1 MGYHPEAGQQS
12 LLVDSLPD
20 SRILSGSQS
29 RISSAIQVSL
39 LFFFEFRQATVMKK
53 TVLLIFMRI
62 CRATLSTSGGC
73 RKCRRKWEATSAI
86 TVLVA
91 VLLGLFVASSLAVDE
106 TLNTG
111 AGQDAIE
118 KHGPAQILAESLL
131 RVREQELLLQSVR
144 VGADGLF
151 TGGSLEALQQI
162 FAYPTDAFRL
172 DPKTSEPSGVRGQ
185 ALRQLLTANHAAQEQ
200 WTKAVTVLADSR
212 FSQAIQSGDKSALS
226 RVAREFPLT
235 ESGIRAATL
244 ILTTDFLSGRRW
256 DVEQRLRQL
265 LTEYAGTIHHE
276 YVRRISKSLMKKVA
290 PEGTDIAEA
299 RLHQVKVP
307 QSRAT
312 QLSLATTEEVETVSP
327 PWPKAV
333 WTWTEDI
340 WNFPGAP
347 QPKAGTTLDSMI
359 PDSSESLNDF
369 RNWRPVLWDNCLI
382 IRTPFRLVAFE
393 RSTGQQQWTMPTQTF
408 AGDENLNNS
417 HEDADPSPYSGG
429 TGEEPGV
436 FNGLAAFGLMSSD
449 DDFLYLIDRFN
460 FFSSAS
466 DSVEIGLRA
475 RRQFR
480 LGGSQFDSTSLLD
493 APQATRIVALRKAKP
508 GNVPQVAWIAG
519 DVSQYS
525 YRAIPSGKPVDSSL
539 SGGPAKSAASSL
551 LSTTTNKASEI
562 SKPQGQPDVMQP
574 SGQTGDLLNGSPA
587 PLNLNGHRFQAPPV
601 GRDELLFVPSTF
613 RDLQWL
619 SCVRRGTG
627 DIIWQQPL
635 TFSDETMNRYQD
647 ANNPVR
653 TTSVCVLVGD
663 SVVCSLPGGIMVAL
677 RAFDG
682 QLEWAT
688 AIREEESSQQMR
700 NLRWQT
706 EVDESQQIESP
717 CVLLPIV
724 GDGIIVCTDNR
735 SSRLHGINANT
746 GEILWSTS
754 RRAFGPGDTG
764 GSPDYYIAGISNGQ
778 AILIGERHCRS
789 VSLKTGDQNWVVAT
803 MRSSGRA
810 ECRGNRCLIPQ
821 VDGQVICV
829 NTNDGTIIR
838 QRPSFLPSDPALQFG
853 SITSDEDFVYAS
865 TPVSIAVFPRAD
877 SLPKKTPL
885 PDTITPETSGQVLTR
900 IQALLINGDDQL
912 AVESLMTAANVNVGS
927 ASNSADSADDGIS
940 ENFERY
946 LGELLLQDWAT
957 RVLKSVD
964 AGDNASRQPLI
975 SEERA
980 RLLPLLNLSSEQQVR
995 AAVLTVLSNPE
1006 NPLTAD
1012 DLQQLSAF
1020 PEWSKAVAITEDWSV
1035 RPELLLEKS
1044 ASQPPLDVDTASLS
1058 IPKRRQFAASVTL
1071 FPHQIISD
1079 QRRIELIEQ
1088 LIRTGDFTS
1097 AETVAISWQGIS
1109 SSPLPGKILTELRQR
1124 DVIAGFKEDSPA
1136 AKPVQDVV
1144 AESQATPAGVNSRNA
1159 RNVNFE
1165 STQNLC
1171 VTDWDMQRVERGLW
1185 ISNVPTWIRPKFF
1198 LVDGQGNMPE
1208 LVSIDM
1214 TDGSL
1219 RDRVPLPFAFHRNTI
1234 GFHALSNGVS
1244 TPGLVPFA
1252 GTDQIVM
1259 VSCTVPDKAG
1269 VIWSRRLEKSEPD
1282 NSMIEFGPLGADH
1295 FVWHHHG
1302 ELHCSHPLTG
1312 QDLWVRRLRLSPATR
1327 PIPGVQRIFGDH
1339 ETTIVMGTDLSSYE
1353 RFSTRN
1359 GKSLGTGRLSIGRI
1373 SDAVTI
1379 GRCLLYP
1386 DENSRLHLFDGG
1398 TGLDALQ
1405 DSDPIVLGRHNPDSM
1420 FQVLSNGRVVTVTSA
1435 FELVLIDTI
1444 AGKVLFRTPAA
1455 SQIKTGIV
1463 FGLTAFERHGQLF
1476 VGLEEQREFV
1486 IRSLEGSFRLRDPRL
1501 HGGPLLCL
1509 DPNSG
1514 AIKWSM
1520 PLQETSIPEIHGGST
1535 DILLMWSQQP
1545 VDDVQ
1550 PNDRRN
1556 TSLKL
1561 QLVDIATG
1569 DILATEPAIS
1579 SSRPLRCVHRADQ
1592 GQIDVIARDA
1602 LITIKAESRD

>member
-1 MGYHPEAGQQS
+1 MDADAE
-12 LLVDSLPD
+12 
-20 SRILSGSQS
+20 
-29 RISSAIQVSL
+29 VSL
-39 LFFFEFRQATVMKK
+39 LFFLEFRQATVMKK
-53 TVLLIFMRI
+53 TEPLIFMRI
-62 CRATLSTSGGC
+62 CRATSSTSGRGG
-73 RKCRRKWEATSAI
+73 KSRRRCQATSAV
-86 TVLVA
+86 TVLA
-91 VLLGLFVASSLAVDE
+91 AMVLCLLVVRSFAIDE
-106 TLNTG
+106 TRDIG
-111 AGQDAIE
+111 AGNEAIE

-151 TGGSLEALQQI
+151 TSGSLEALQQI
-162 FAYPTDAFRL
+162 FAYPTDVFRF
-172 DPKTSEPSGVRGQ
+172 DPKTSEPSGVRHQ
-185 ALRQLLTANHAAQEQ
+185 ALRRLLTANHSAQEQ
-200 WTKAVTVLADSR
+200 WVQSVTVLADSGFR
-212 FSQAIQSGDKSALS
+212 QAIQSGDRSALS

-244 ILTTDFLSGRRW
+244 TLTADFLSGRRW
-256 DVEQRLRQL
+256 DVEQRLSQL
-265 LTEYAGTIHHE
+265 LTDYSGTIHDDF
-276 YVRRISKSLMKKVA
+276 VRRISKSLLEKVA
-290 PEGTDIAEA
+290 PETTNIAEA
-299 RLHQVKVP
+299 RPHQFEASH
-307 QSRAT
+307 SRAT
-312 QLSLATTEEVETVSP
+312 QLSLATTEEVKTVSP
-327 PWPKAV
+327 PWPKPI

-340 WNFPGAP
+340 WNFPEAP

-393 RSTGQQQWTMPTQTF
+393 RSTGQQRWTMPTQTF
-408 AGDENLNNS
+408 ARDENVNNS
-417 HEDADPSPYSGG
+417 HEDADESTFGGG
-429 TGEEPGV
+429 TGDEPGV

-449 DDFLYLIDRFN
+449 DEFLYLIDRFN
-460 FFSSAS
+460 FFSSAP
-466 DSVEIGLRA
+466 DSVEIGLR
-475 RRQFR
+475 RRRPFR
-480 LGGSQFDSTSLLD
+480 LGGSQFDSTTLTD

-508 GNVPQVAWIAG
+508 GNVPQIAWIAG
-519 DVSQYS
+519 DVSEFS
-525 YRAIPSGKPVDSSL
+525 YRAIPSEKAGDSSSSGGPEKSASSSL
-539 SGGPAKSAASSL
+539 S
-551 LSTTTNKASEI
+551 STTTNKAAEAVM
-562 SKPQGQPDVMQP
+562 PQGQPDAMQP
-574 SGQTGDLLNGSPA
+574 AGKTGDYLNNSQA
-587 PLNLNGHRFQAPPV
+587 PLTLNGHRLQSPPV
-601 GRDELLFVPSTF
+601 GRGELLFVPSTF

-619 SCVRRGTG
+619 SCLRRGTG

-635 TFSDETMNRYQD
+635 TFSDEMMNRYQD

-653 TTSVCVLVGD
+653 TTSVCVLVND
-663 SVVCSLPGGIMVAL
+663 SVVCSLPSGILVAV

-706 EVDESQQIESP
+706 EIDEAQQIESP
-717 CVLLPIV
+717 CVLLPIASN
-724 GDGIIVCTDNR
+724 DIIVCTDNR
-735 SSRLHGINANT
+735 SSRLHGIDART

-764 GSPDYYIAGISNGQ
+764 GSPDYYIAGVASGQ

-789 VSLKTGDQNWVVAT
+789 ISLKTGDQNWVVAT

-810 ECRGNRCLIPQ
+810 ECRGDRCLIPQ

-829 NTNDGTIIR
+829 NTKDGTIIR
-838 QRPSFLPSDPALQFG
+838 QRPSFLPPDPALQFG
-853 SITSDEDFVYAS
+853 SITSDEEFVYAS
-865 TPVSIAVFPRAD
+865 TPVSMAVFPRAD
-877 SLPKKTPL
+877 SLPKTIPL
-885 PDTITPETSGQVLTR
+885 PDTISPETSAQVLTR
-900 IQALLINGDDQL
+900 IQALLINGDEQL
-912 AVESLMTAANVNVGS
+912 AIETLMSAAQVNVDGS
-927 ASNSADSADDGIS
+927 SNSAESTDDGIS

-946 LGELLLQDWAT
+946 LGELILQDWAT
-957 RVLKSVD
+957 RIVQSVGS
-964 AGDNASRQPLI
+964 GDNTSLQPLI
-975 SEERA
+975 SQERA
-980 RLLPLLNLSSEQQVR
+980 KLLPRLNLSSEQQVR

-1020 PEWSKAVAITEDWSV
+1020 PEWGKAVAIADGWSV

-1044 ASQPPLDVDTASLS
+1044 ASQPPVDIDTALLS
-1058 IPKRRQFAASVTL
+1058 IPKRRQFAAHITL
-1071 FPHQIISD
+1071 FPNQISSD
-1079 QRRIELIEQ
+1079 QRRVELIEQ

-1097 AETVAISWQGIS
+1097 AETVAISWQNIS
-1109 SSPLPGKILTELRQR
+1109 SSPLPAKILTELRQR
-1124 DVIAGFKEDSPA
+1124 DVIAGLKEESPA
-1136 AKPVQDVV
+1136 TKPVENAV
-1144 AESQATPAGVNSRNA
+1144 AESPAIPAGVNSTNA
-1159 RNVNFE
+1159 RNVRIE

-1185 ISNVPTWIRPKFF
+1185 ISNLPTWIRPKFF
-1198 LVDGQGNMPE
+1198 LVDGAGNLPE
-1208 LVSIDM
+1208 LVSVDM

-1269 VIWSRRLEKSEPD
+1269 VIWNRRLEKSEPD
-1282 NSMIEFGPLGADH
+1282 NSVIEFGPLGADH
-1295 FVWHHHG
+1295 FVWHHRG

-1339 ETTIVMGTDLSSYE
+1339 NTTIVMGTDLSSYE

-1359 GKSLGTGRLSIGRI
+1359 GESLGTGRLSIGRI

-1435 FELVLIDTI
+1435 FEIVLIDTM
-1444 AGKVLFRTPAA
+1444 AGKIVFRTPAA
-1455 SQIKTGIV
+1455 PQIKTGIV

-1514 AIKWSM
+1514 AIKWSI
-1520 PLQETSIPEIHGGST
+1520 PLQETSIPEIHGAST
-1535 DILLMWSQQP
+1535 DIMLMWSQPP
-1545 VDDVQ
+1545 VDELQ

-1561 QLVDIATG
+1561 QLVDVATG
-1569 DILATEPAIS
+1569 DILATEPSIS

-1592 GQIDVIARDA
+1592 NQIDVIARDA
-1602 LITIKAESRD
+1602 MITIKAESRD

>member
-1 MGYHPEAGQQS
+1 
-12 LLVDSLPD
+12 
-20 SRILSGSQS
+20 
-29 RISSAIQVSL
+29 
-39 LFFFEFRQATVMKK
+39 MKK
-53 TVLLIFMRI
+53 TVTLIFTRI
-62 CRATLSTSGGC
+62 CRATSSTSGGDQMY
-73 RKCRRKWEATSAI
+73 RRRCEAASAA
-86 TVLVA
+86 TVLAA
-91 VLLGLFVASSLAVDE
+91 VLLCLFVVRSFAVDE
-106 TLNTG
+106 TLNNG
-111 AGQDAIE
+111 VSEEAIE
-118 KHGPAQILAESLL
+118 KHGPIQILAESLL

-151 TGGSLEALQQI
+151 TNGSLEALQQI
-162 FAYPTDAFRL
+162 LAYPTDVFRV
-172 DPKTSEPSGVRGQ
+172 DPKTTQPSGVRHQ
-185 ALRQLLTANHAAQEQ
+185 ALCQLLTANHAAQEQ
-200 WTKAVTVLADSR
+200 WVKAVTVLADSGFR
-212 FSQAIQSGDKSALS
+212 QAIQSGDRSALS

-235 ESGIRAATL
+235 ESGVRAEIL
-244 ILTTDFLSGRRW
+244 ILTADFLSGRRW
-256 DVEQRLRQL
+256 DVEQRLQQL
-265 LTEYAGTIHHE
+265 LTDYAGTIHKDF
-276 YVRRISKSLMKKVA
+276 VRKISKSLLEKVA
-290 PEGTDIAEA
+290 LENTNSPD
-299 RLHQVKVP
+299 
-307 QSRAT
+307 AT
-312 QLSLATTEEVETVSP
+312 QLSLATAEEIETISP

-382 IRTPFRLVAFE
+382 IRTPFRLVAFD
-393 RSTGQQQWTMPTQTF
+393 RSTGQQRWTMPTQTF
-408 AGDENLNNS
+408 ARDENVNNS
-417 HEDADPSPYSGG
+417 HEDSDPSPFSGG
-429 TGEEPGV
+429 TGDEPGV

-449 DDFLYLIDRFN
+449 DEFLYLIDRFN
-460 FFSSAS
+460 FFSSAPE
-466 DSVEIGLRA
+466 SVEIGLRP
-475 RRQFR
+475 RRPFR
-480 LGGSQFDSTSLLD
+480 LGGSQFDSASLAD
-493 APQATRIVALRKAKP
+493 APQATRIVALRKTKP
-508 GNVPQVAWIAG
+508 GNVPEIAWVAG
-519 DVSQYS
+519 DMSLFS
-525 YRAIPSGKPVDSSL
+525 YRAIPSEKSGDSTL
-539 SGGPAKSAASSL
+539 SEGAEKSAASSL
-551 LSTTTNKASEI
+551 WSTTTSKASDTDT
-562 SKPQGQPDVMQP
+562 SHGQPDVVQP
-574 SGQTGDLLNGSPA
+574 SGQAGDYVINSQA
-587 PLNLNGHRFQAPPV
+587 PLTLNGHRFQSPPV
-601 GRDELLFVPSTF
+601 GQDELLFVPSTF

-619 SCVRRGTG
+619 SCLRRGTG

-635 TFSDETMNRYQD
+635 TFSDEMMSRYQD

-653 TTSVCVLVGD
+653 TTSVCLLVNN
-663 SVVCSLPGGIMVAL
+663 SVVCSLPSGIMVAV

-706 EVDESQQIESP
+706 EVDEAQQIESP
-717 CVLLPIV
+717 CVLLPIAS
-724 GDGIIVCTDNR
+724 DGIIVCTDNR
-735 SSRLHGINANT
+735 SSRLHGIDART

-764 GSPDYYIAGISNGQ
+764 GSPDYYIAGIASGQ

-789 VSLKTGDQNWVVAT
+789 ISLKTGDQNWVVGT

-810 ECRGNRCLIPQ
+810 ECRGDRCLIPQ

-838 QRPSFLPSDPALQFG
+838 QRPSFLPPDSALQFG
-853 SITSDEDFVYAS
+853 SITSDEEFVYAS

-877 SLPKKTPL
+877 TLPKTIPL
-885 PDTITPETSGQVLTR
+885 PDTITPETSANVLTR

-912 AVESLMTAANVNVGS
+912 AIESLMSAANVNVDRN
-927 ASNSADSADDGIS
+927 SNSADSIDDGIS

-946 LGELLLQDWAT
+946 LGELILQDWAT
-957 RVLKSVD
+957 RIVQSV
-964 AGDNASRQPLI
+964 GSEDNSSLQPLI
-975 SEERA
+975 SQERA

-1020 PEWSKAVAITEDWSV
+1020 PEWGKAVAITDGWSV

-1044 ASQPPLDVDTASLS
+1044 ASQPPVDIDTASFS
-1058 IPKRRQFAASVTL
+1058 IPKRRQFAAHVTL
-1071 FPHQIISD
+1071 FPNQISSD
-1079 QRRIELIEQ
+1079 QRRVELIEQ

-1097 AETVAISWQGIS
+1097 AETVAISWQNIS
-1109 SSPLPGKILTELRQR
+1109 SSPLPGKILTELRRR
-1124 DVIAGFKEDSPA
+1124 DVIAGSKDDSPA
-1136 AKPVQDVV
+1136 TKSVENAV
-1144 AESQATPAGVNSRNA
+1144 AESQATPAGVNSTNA
-1159 RNVNFE
+1159 RNVSFE

-1198 LVDGQGNMPE
+1198 LVDGAGAMPE
-1208 LVSIDM
+1208 LVSVDM

-1219 RDRVPLPFAFHRNTI
+1219 RDRVPLPFSFHRNTI

-1269 VIWSRRLEKSEPD
+1269 VIWNRRLEKSEPD
-1282 NSMIEFGPLGADH
+1282 NSVIEFGPLGADH
-1295 FVWHHHG
+1295 FVWHHRG

-1339 ETTIVMGTDLSSYE
+1339 NTTIVMGTDLSSYE

-1405 DSDPIVLGRHNPDSM
+1405 NSDPIILGRHNPDSM

-1435 FELVLIDTI
+1435 FEIVLIDTI

-1455 SQIKTGIV
+1455 PQIKTGIV

-1509 DPNSG
+1509 DPNNG
-1514 AIKWSM
+1514 AIKWSI
-1520 PLQETSIPEIHGGST
+1520 PLQETSIPEIHGAST
-1535 DILLMWSQQP
+1535 DIMLMWSQPP
-1545 VDDVQ
+1545 VDELQ

-1561 QLVDIATG
+1561 QLVDVATG
-1569 DILATEPAIS
+1569 DILATEPSIS

-1592 GQIDVIARDA
+1592 NQIDVIARDA